1 MSSKQ
6 VIIPAQIRA
15 ARALLDWSQDE
26 LATAASVGV
35 STVRDVESERRP
47 LDTLAASD
55 ICKALENG
63 GILFVTGSPTEGP
76 GVRLVTGRPN
86 VIRSPTVMSMWD
98 GMPFVVEWKG
108 KAITVFVAR
117 EALDDLG
124 DFRGGQPDAEY
135 LKVFEKYRGSILDGV
150 AKALAAGK
158 ATDNDRLRLTGDDIA
173 ESACNPRHGI
183 THA

>member
-26 LATAASVGV
+26 LAAAASVGV
-35 STVRDVESERRP
+35 TTVRDVESERRP
-47 LDTLAASD
+47 LDTSAASD

-63 GILFVTGSPTEGP
+63 GVLFVAGSPTEGP
-76 GVRLVTGRPN
+76 GVKLVTGRPN
-86 VIRSPTVMSMWD
+86 VIRSPTVMTMWD

-117 EALDDLG
+117 DAIDDLG
-124 DFRGGQPDAEY
+124 RFSETRTDAEY

-158 ATDNDRLRLTGDDIA
+158 VTDNDRLRLTGDDIA
-173 ESACNPRHGI
+173 ELA
-183 THA
+183 